1 MGKSERAL
9 SLFLNPVSKSGVH
22 CGVMNVSVI
31 LRFVPVG
38 ALAAL
43 LAGCGVTERDPHR
56 FQSAADQIAAIPLSN
71 REAEPQRQPAG
82 PRASEERGQRP
93 LKVELL
99 TPHQL
104 WDARDGLTT
113 RAAAML
119 PAMPPVFHDPEAPAE
134 EQAIAPSA
142 AKPSRVSQPAEPA
155 PASSSSALIQ
165 LGAYASQ
172 ASAQAAWDRLG
183 QGATTGLAPVFEP
196 AEVNGRR
203 LVRLKVRAGS
213 AQASAL
219 CARAAAS
226 DPWCVRAAAT
236 ASSTGAA

>member
-1 MGKSERAL
+1 MKA
-9 SLFLNPVSKSGVH
+9 
-22 CGVMNVSVI
+22 SVI
-31 LRFVPVG
+31 LRFGSVS

-43 LAGCGVTERDPHR
+43 LAGCGMAEADPHR
-56 FQSAADQIAAIPLSN
+56 FEGVADRIAAIPLSAKPEPA
-71 REAEPQRQPAG
+71 RLAVEPGKAEAAG
-82 PRASEERGQRP
+82 SRP

-113 RAAAML
+113 GAAAVL
-119 PAMPPVFHDPEAPAE
+119 PAMPAVFHDPEAPPE
-134 EQAIAPSA
+134 VQAAQQAVVRPTRPVA
-142 AKPSRVSQPAEPA
+142 VA
-155 PASSSSALIQ
+155 ASSSAVLIQ

-183 QGATTGLAPVFEP
+183 QGGLNPVFEP
-196 AEVNGRR
+196 VEVNGRR

-213 AQASAL
+213 TQAKAL
-219 CARAAAS
+219 CERVAAS
-226 DPWCVRAAAT
+226 DPWCVRAAEA

>member
-1 MGKSERAL
+1 
-9 SLFLNPVSKSGVH
+9 
-22 CGVMNVSVI
+22 
-31 LRFVPVG
+31 
-38 ALAAL
+38 
-43 LAGCGVTERDPHR
+43 
-56 FQSAADQIAAIPLSN
+56 
-71 REAEPQRQPAG
+71 
-82 PRASEERGQRP
+82 
-93 LKVELL
+93 
-99 TPHQL
+99 
-104 WDARDGLTT
+104 
-113 RAAAML
+113 ML

-142 AKPSRVSQPAEPA
+142 AKPSRVQVSQPAEPA

-183 QGATTGLAPVFEP
+183 QATTGLAPVFEP

>member
-1 MGKSERAL
+1 
-9 SLFLNPVSKSGVH
+9 
-22 CGVMNVSVI
+22 MNASVI
-31 LRFVPVG
+31 LRLGSVG

-43 LAGCGVTERDPHR
+43 LSGCGMAEADPHR
-56 FQSAADQIAAIPLSN
+56 FEGVADRIAAIPLSGTSA
-71 REAEPQRQPAG
+71 AEPRPAREPAG
-82 PRASEERGQRP
+82 PRNAQEAGLRP
-93 LKVELL
+93 LRVELL

-113 RAAAML
+113 KAAAVL

-134 EQAIAPSA
+134 VQAAASAPSEA
-142 AKPSRVSQPAEPA
+142 QPLRRVAVSA
-155 PASSSSALIQ
+155 PSSAVLIQ

-183 QGATTGLAPVFEP
+183 QGGLNPVFEP
-196 AEVNGRR
+196 VEVNGRR

-213 AQASAL
+213 AQAKAL
-219 CARAAAS
+219 CERAAAS
-226 DPWCVRAAAT
+226 DPWCVRAAEA